1 MKENAN
7 AETRRAFLLSFI
19 ILGLIAAVVILPYQF
34 RSEAGA
40 KETNLNEELERTA
53 GSEEGL
59 ENYDIRTDK
68 SKSETLL
75 NFRRSAGSDA
85 VEIADARDEFV
96 AGENVLRQSVP
107 NLKVEYNN
115 ELRNP
120 EVIGAD
126 VLRGRAF
133 LTPASNRKRSEI
145 LRGFAKENNRLI
157 ALTDEQIN
165 NLKVAAD
172 YNNPNGELSFARLEQ
187 FINGIPVFRAEIRAG
202 FTRQGAMF
210 RVVNNL
216 APELA
221 YESLPNEFG
230 SPEEAVRLAASY
242 INHKDIETAR
252 NNAASTDLKV
262 IFGQG
267 DWATTAEKMYFPT
280 EIGVARAAWRVLIW
294 EPVNAYYVIVDAETG
309 TMLYR
314 ENITHHQTQPAT
326 YNVYANTTSILKTM
340 ANPAPLNPGP
350 VDPSLQTQ
358 GVLQPR
364 SDVTLIGNE
373 APYSFNNLGWITDNT
388 NGSNGH
394 TNGNAVEA
402 GVDRVLPNGVDA
414 PVVGT
419 NRVFNFAYTPGAG
432 IDGAGDSPL
441 LPAYQNGAATNLFYV
456 ANRYHDE
463 TYLLGFTEQ
472 ARNFQND
479 NFGRG
484 GLGADRIHAEAQD
497 NTVGPSCSVQPC
509 ANNANFSTPADGSR
523 GRMQMYLWNLMTPN
537 RDGDLDAEIIVHELT
552 HGLFGR
558 LHNGIGGTQAAQ
570 MNEGNS
576 DFFAHVMLSEATD
589 PINGVY
595 VTGGYS
601 TLNLRNTVFGGR
613 ANYYHGIRRFP
624 KAVIAFTG
632 GPNNRPHNPLTYAD
646 IDPAQMNLSDG
657 AFASAFPGSATQ
669 SHNGGEVWSSLLWEV
684 RARLV
689 KRLGT
694 TAGNK
699 KVLQLVM
706 DGMKVSP
713 SNPTMLQERN
723 AIISAA
729 LANGNDSDVGDVW
742 AGFVVRGLGFTA
754 ANPSGNTVVENFD
767 LPNAILSN
775 PFSVSDAPGDNDG
788 FPEPGENV
796 LLNVSV
802 TNNTGHT
809 VNNVQVSVAGG
820 GDLNFGNIANGATA
834 TNAVPYKIPA
844 VAVCGSVHQVS
855 IIVSSDIGT
864 LSPQT
869 REFRLGAPIG
879 GAPVTFAN
887 DTLMTIPTAV
897 SGPASPYSTSIN
909 VSGLTGN
916 KTVKVELTGL
926 SHTFPSEL
934 DFLLVGP
941 AGQTFIMM
949 SNMGSGTDVAN
960 ANISLTDS
968 AAAAIPATL
977 VSGVYRPGNIGAN
990 DPFVAPA
997 PAGPYGNPATA
1008 GTATFASV
1016 YGSSGANMNGEWKLF
1031 LVDDAIGD
1039 GGSLAG
1045 WSLTF
1050 EATDFVCSPG
1060 STELK
1065 SRADFDGDGKTD
1077 FSVFR
1082 PSDGNWYLNR
1092 STAGFNAINWGT
1104 AGDRLVPGDF
1114 DGDGKTDT
1122 AVMRPNAANTAA
1134 FFYILNSGN
1143 STLTI
1148 VQWGLPTDIPA
1159 IGDYDADGKSDV
1171 AVFRPS
1177 DGFWYVSKSSGG
1189 MISAQFGQTGD
1200 IPVANDFDGDG
1211 KTDIAVFRSGVWY
1224 VSQSN
1229 GGIQTVSFGLASDKA
1244 VPADY
1249 DGDGKTD
1256 VAVYRPS
1263 DGTWYLLKSQ
1273 QGFASVQ
1280 FGNSADVPVPGDYD
1294 GDGKSDVAV
1303 FRGGAWYVNRTTA
1316 GFLATDFGVASDSPI
1331 PKQYIP

>member
-1 MKENAN
+1 MKGNAN
-7 AETRRAFLLSFI
+7 AETRRTLFLSFI
-19 ILGLIAAVVILPYQF
+19 FLGLISAILILPYQF
-34 RSEAGA
+34 RSEAGTKKA
-40 KETNLNEELERTA
+40 SSNEEVEKNVV
-53 GSEEGL
+53 SEEGL
-59 ENYDIRTDK
+59 KNYDIRTDK

-75 NFRRSAGSDA
+75 NFRQSAGIDA
-85 VEIADARDEFV
+85 VEIADARDKFV
-96 AGENVLRQSVP
+96 AGENLLRQSVP

-126 VLRGRAF
+126 VLRSRAF
-133 LTPASNRKRSEI
+133 LTATSNQNRSEI
-145 LRGFAKENNRLI
+145 LRRFANENNRLI

-165 NLKVAAD
+165 NLKVTAD
-172 YNNPNGELSFARLEQ
+172 YKNPNGELSFARLEQ

-202 FTRQGAMF
+202 FTKQGEMF

-221 YESLPNEFG
+221 YESLSNEFG
-230 SPEEAVRLAASY
+230 SPDQAVRLAADY
-242 INHKDIETAR
+242 INHNDIETTR

-262 IFGQG
+262 VFGQG
-267 DWATTAEKMYFPT
+267 DWATTAEKIYFPT

-309 TMLYR
+309 TMLFR

-326 YNVYANTTSILKTM
+326 YNVYANTTSLLKTM

-350 VDPSLQTQ
+350 IDPSLQTQ
-358 GVLQPR
+358 GVLRPR

-373 APYSFNNLGWITDNT
+373 IPYSFNNLGWITDNASA
-388 NGSNGH
+388 GKGH
-394 TNGNAVEA
+394 TDGNAVEA

-414 PVVGT
+414 PVTGT

-432 IDGAGDSPL
+432 IGGVGDSPL
-441 LPAYQNGAATNLFYV
+441 LPDYQNGAVANLFYV
-456 ANRYHDE
+456 TNRYHDE

-472 ARNFQND
+472 ARNFQNN

-484 GLGADRIHAEAQD
+484 GLAADRIHAEAQD
-497 NTVGPSCSVQPC
+497 NTVGLSCAAQPC
-509 ANNANFSTPADGSR
+509 ANNANFATPADGSR

-552 HGLFGR
+552 HGLFSR
-558 LHNGIGGTQAAQ
+558 LHNGNGGTQAAQ

-576 DFFAHVMLSEATD
+576 DFFAHVMLSETTD

-601 TLNLRNTVFGGR
+601 TLNLRSTVFGGR

-657 AFASAFPGSATQ
+657 AFAPAFVGTATQ

-689 KRLGT
+689 QRLGAE
-694 TAGNK
+694 AGNK

-729 LANGNDSDVGDVW
+729 LANGNGSDVGDVW
-742 AGFVVRGLGFTA
+742 AGFAVRGLGFNA

-767 LPNAILSN
+767 LPN
-775 PFSVSDAPGDNDG
+775 VG
-788 FPEPGENV
+788 
-796 LLNVSV
+796 
-802 TNNTGHT
+802 
-809 VNNVQVSVAGG
+809 
-820 GDLNFGNIANGATA
+820 
-834 TNAVPYKIPA
+834 
-844 VAVCGSVHQVS
+844 
-855 IIVSSDIGT
+855 
-864 LSPQT
+864 
-869 REFRLGAPIG
+869 
-879 GAPVTFAN
+879 
-887 DTLMTIPTAV
+887 PTA
-897 SGPASPYSTSIN
+897 
-909 VSGLTGN
+909 
-916 KTVKVELTGL
+916 
-926 SHTFPSEL
+926 
-934 DFLLVGP
+934 
-941 AGQTFIMM
+941 
-949 SNMGSGTDVAN
+949 
-960 ANISLTDS
+960 
-968 AAAAIPATL
+968 
-977 VSGVYRPGNIGAN
+977 
-990 DPFVAPA
+990 
-997 PAGPYGNPATA
+997 
-1008 GTATFASV
+1008 
-1016 YGSSGANMNGEWKLF
+1016 
-1031 LVDDAIGD
+1031 
-1039 GGSLAG
+1039 
-1045 WSLTF
+1045 
-1050 EATDFVCSPG
+1050 
-1060 STELK
+1060 LK
-1065 SRADFDGDGKTD
+1065 SRADFDGDRKTD

-1082 PSDGNWYLNR
+1082 PSDGNWYVNR
-1092 STAGFNAINWGT
+1092 STAGFTAINWGT

-1143 STLTI
+1143 STLTT

-1177 DGFWYVSKSSGG
+1177 DGSWYVSKSGG
-1189 MISAQFGQTGD
+1189 GTFSTRFGQTGD
-1200 IPVANDFDGDG
+1200 LPVANDFDGDG
-1211 KTDIAVFRSGVWY
+1211 KTDIAVFRSGVWHI
-1224 VSQSN
+1224 SQAI
-1229 GGIQTVSFGLASDKA
+1229 GGIQTISFGLASDKA

-1263 DGTWYLLKSQ
+1263 DGTWYLLRSQ
-1273 QGFASVQ
+1273 QGFTSVQ
-1280 FGNSADVPVPGDYD
+1280 FGNSADIPVPGDYD